1 MKKNKIFIFFFFYGI
16 VTDSEFFRTFAVD
29 FFSIVCMKNTPNGS
43 LSVALILLML
53 ISAAFPFASCQ
64 SEPVPESPVM
74 DEASFTDFLEDAYL
88 LESFYSLET
97 HFLFDTLA
105 PEMIAS
111 YDTLLAR
118 HGITHAVVD
127 TTIQWY
133 THHSDIYLRVL
144 DSVMA
149 RMDRA
154 NQAVIE
160 ARKKAVEEAM
170 KADSIN

>member
-1 MKKNKIFIFFFFYGI
+1 MKKKKIIIFFFFYGI

-43 LSVALILLML
+43 LSVALIFLML

-111 YDTLLAR
+111 
-118 HGITHAVVD
+118 
-127 TTIQWY
+127 
-133 THHSDIYLRVL
+133 
-144 DSVMA
+144 
-149 RMDRA
+149 
-154 NQAVIE
+154 
-160 ARKKAVEEAM
+160 
-170 KADSIN
+170 